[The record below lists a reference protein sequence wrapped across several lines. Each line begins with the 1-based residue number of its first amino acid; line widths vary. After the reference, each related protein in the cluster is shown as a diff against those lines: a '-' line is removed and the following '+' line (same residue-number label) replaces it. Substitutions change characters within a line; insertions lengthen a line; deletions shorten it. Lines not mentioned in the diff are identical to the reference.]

1 MRADYPLD
9 VFLGAMGTVL
19 GRTLAIA
26 ASCFLGCAI
35 GLWVRYGSIG
45 DPLHVAIVVVF
56 GWMVSPLHLIALLIS
71 ATAVVVAVHRESLR
85 SLAAGSLLCLVA
97 WGAMTVAA
105 MP

>member
-1 MRADYPLD
+1 
-9 VFLGAMGTVL
+9 
-19 GRTLAIA
+19 
-26 ASCFLGCAI
+26 
-35 GLWVRYGSIG
+35 
-45 DPLHVAIVVVF
+45 
-56 GWMVSPLHLIALLIS
+56 MVSPLHLIALLIS